1 MEDEILEFNFTVYRG
16 YETRYTIF
24 LEPDDGLPETL
35 VGVEADMIIRDGIAS
50 ETNVLLLTVGDGIS
64 LALDAVKKEIALTF
78 TISAA
83 VSEAIVQNQLDY
95 TIVLKVVEKAP
106 VLLGRMAVTSKA
118 MRVTP

>member
-16 YETRYTIF
+16 YETSYTF
-24 LEPDDGLPETL
+24 YLEPDDGLPETL
-35 VGVEADMIIRDGIAS
+35 VGVEAYMIIRDGIAS
-50 ETNVLLLTVGDGIS
+50 ETNVLLLIVGDGIT
-64 LALDAVKKEIALTF
+64 LALDLVKKELSLTF

-83 VSEAIVQNQLDY
+83 ASEAIVQNQLDY

-118 MRVTP
+118 MRVTQ